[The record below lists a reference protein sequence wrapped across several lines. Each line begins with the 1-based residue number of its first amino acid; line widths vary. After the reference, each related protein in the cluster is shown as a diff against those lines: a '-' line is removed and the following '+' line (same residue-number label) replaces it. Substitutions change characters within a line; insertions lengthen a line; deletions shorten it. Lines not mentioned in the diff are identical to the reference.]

1 MDNLQSNDFD
11 IKSVELDHDTI
22 DSLFDADP
30 NDLIPVTTTNT
41 PSQSEPP
48 AAPASSN
55 EVPPVASKDD
65 TNTDTGADDLLD
77 PLPNSS
83 PSTAATDDEGTDDNA
98 FTLYTRELQ
107 DLGVFSSEL
116 DQLPTTPEEFK
127 ELWIEEHK
135 RQLQS
140 DLMSFLE
147 DKHGEEGIKVFQDI
161 FVRGVNPRQ
170 YLETYAEINDFSEL
184 DLEDES
190 NQERVV
196 NEYYKEQGWSADK
209 IKKRVDKLKDYGDL
223 EEEAK
228 ELQALLVEK
237 KKEALEQAAKL
248 EEQKRTEQLQYEA
261 QYMENVAKLLA
272 EKAKNA
278 QIDGIP
284 LTTKAAKETT
294 EYLTVKKW
302 KLPNGELL
310 TDFDK
315 DLLDLRLP
323 NNLELKVKLALLLRN
338 KLDLSNIKSVQGTIT
353 NKTGFS
359 KLPKPN
365 KKQSSN
371 QSLDIDSF
379 FDSL

>member
-1 MDNLQSNDFD
+1 M
-11 IKSVELDHDTI
+11 
-22 DSLFDADP
+22 
-30 NDLIPVTTTNT
+30 
-41 PSQSEPP
+41 
-48 AAPASSN
+48 
-55 EVPPVASKDD
+55 
-65 TNTDTGADDLLD
+65 
-77 PLPNSS
+77 
-83 PSTAATDDEGTDDNA
+83 
-98 FTLYTRELQ
+98 Q

-353 NKTGFS
+353 IIGYRF
-359 KLPKPN
+359 
-365 KKQSSN
+365 
-371 QSLDIDSF
+371 IF
-379 FDSL
+379 

>member
-1 MDNLQSNDFD
+1 LSIPNINSIFANIFQLHMDNLQSNDFG
-11 IKSVELDHDTI
+11 IQSVELDHDTI

-30 NDLIPVTTTNT
+30 NDLLPVTTPNT

-55 EVPPVASKDD
+55 EAPPVASKDD
-65 TNTDTGADDLLD
+65 TNTNTGADDLFD
-77 PLPNSS
+77 SPPNSS
-83 PSTAATDDEGTDDNA
+83 STTATEDEGTDDNA
-98 FTLYTRELQ
+98 FALYTRELQ

-116 DQLPTTPEEFK
+116 DQLPSTPEEFK

-147 DKHGEEGIKVFQDI
+147 DKHGEEGVKVFQDI
-161 FVRGVNPRQ
+161 FVKGVNPRQ
-170 YLETYAEINDFSEL
+170 YLETYAEINDFSNL
-184 DLEDES
+184 
-190 NQERVV
+190 
-196 NEYYKEQGWSADK
+196 EQGWSADK

-237 KKEALEQAAKL
+237 KKEALEQKARL

-284 LTTKAAKETT
+284 LTTKTAKETT

-338 KLDLSNIKSVQGTIT
+338 KLDLSNIKSVQGTVT

-359 KLPKPN
+359 KLPKPSR
-365 KKQSSN
+365 KQSSN